1 MRTWITR
8 SFLATSGV
16 LLSGCLA
23 TLPNVDATRAADQ
36 PDAVSAYR
44 AAADSEAKV
53 FDEALR
59 RLKDDQAGA
68 PKGTNATIEARVR
81 FIRGA
86 QSWDVR
92 TLKESRLAIPAD
104 AVAARHKA
112 ASEALKAFARHVA
125 KRPDVGVTK
134 LFVTAPS
141 AADRAWMAA
150 QLRAAGARDVGEDY
164 QPYTAVGFT
173 SPALR
178 TTRQVN

>member
-1 MRTWITR
+1 MTAWITR
-8 SFLATSGV
+8 ALLATSCV
-16 LLSGCLA
+16 ALSGCLA
-23 TLPNVDATRAADQ
+23 NLPTVDVASVAGQ
-36 PDAVSAYR
+36 PEAVSEYR
-44 AAADSEAKV
+44 VATDAEAQV
-53 FDEALR
+53 FAEALK

-68 PKGTNATIEARVR
+68 PKGTNATIGATVR
-81 FIRGA
+81 FSRGA
-86 QSWDVR
+86 LAWDVR
-92 TLKESRLAIPAD
+92 TIKESRLAIPAD

-112 ASEALKAFARHVA
+112 ASDALKAFARHVA

-134 LFVTAPS
+134 IFVTAPGAS
-141 AADRAWMAA
+141 DRAWMAA